1 MAIFAVIVKKVVKTE
16 LEVCFMGIFR
26 EVVYYAG
33 SAVGY
38 TANFAFWLL
47 STGAK
52 GKGNNAASEAFSK
65 VHKGIKEY
73 LERRA
78 FAHRYGRT

>member
-1 MAIFAVIVKKVVKTE
+1 MVIFAVIVKEVVKTE
-16 LEVCFMGIFR
+16 FEVRFMGLFR
-26 EVVYYAG
+26 EACYYAG

-38 TANFAFWLL
+38 TVNFVFWAL

-52 GKGNNAASEAFSK
+52 SNGMNAASEAFGK
-65 VHKGIKEY
+65 LHKEMKNV

-78 FAHRYGRT
+78 LVHDYGRT